1 MRKQLTQSP
10 SDKHGIEKEAK
21 QGAAKQN
28 ALERQSAFKP
38 SPEGQSLLGN
48 LEHRTLREL
57 ENIPEYLGGPERE
70 HTGQIL
76 RSKKDKVTVIVQAK
90 IITTA

>member
-21 QGAAKQN
+21 QEAAKQN

-48 LEHRTLREL
+48 LEHRRDT
-57 ENIPEYLGGPERE
+57 
-70 HTGQIL
+70 TGTG
-76 RSKKDKVTVIVQAK
+76 KHP
-90 IITTA
+90 